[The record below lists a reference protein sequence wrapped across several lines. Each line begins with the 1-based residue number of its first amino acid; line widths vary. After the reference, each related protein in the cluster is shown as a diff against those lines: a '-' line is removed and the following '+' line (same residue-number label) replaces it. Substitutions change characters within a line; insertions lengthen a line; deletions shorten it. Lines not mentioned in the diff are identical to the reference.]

1 MKRFVSKKIPRLLMS
16 LALSLMIL
24 AGLVLPARASDHQDT
39 LFLGFQL
46 PAADLTDLY
55 VFESPTNSNNAV
67 FVMDFDPFI
76 PAGQTRPFD
85 PAILYQFKI
94 DTTGDRVEDVV
105 MQFTFSGT
113 APNQTVTMYGPGQP
127 NQPGTTSTTIATLG
141 SGAVNQ
147 NLSLPGGVQLFAG
160 TRKDPFFLD
169 LARLFEIIPD
179 RNYLLQPNPAP
190 PFQVTSWR
198 DPGEAVDAFLN
209 ANINSIIVEL
219 PRDLI
224 GSGPISTHVS
234 TSLSA
239 LPPLES

>member
-1 MKRFVSKKIPRLLMS
+1 MKKFFPGMQRFAV
-16 LALSLMIL
+16 SLMFVALVMVGL
-24 AGLVLPARASDHQDT
+24 ALPARASDHQDT

-55 VFESPTNSNNAV
+55 IFESPTNPNNAV
-67 FVMDFDPFI
+67 FAMDFDPFI

-127 NQPGTTSTTIATLG
+127 SQPGTASTLIAARG
-141 SGAVNQ
+141 SGSVNQ
-147 NLSLPGGVQLFAG
+147 NLTLPGGVQLFAG

-169 LARLFEIIPD
+169 LAQLFEIIPD

-198 DPGEAVDAFLN
+198 PPGEAVDAFLN
-209 ANINSIIVEL
+209 ANVSSIIVEL

-224 GSGPISTHVS
+224 GSGAISTYIS